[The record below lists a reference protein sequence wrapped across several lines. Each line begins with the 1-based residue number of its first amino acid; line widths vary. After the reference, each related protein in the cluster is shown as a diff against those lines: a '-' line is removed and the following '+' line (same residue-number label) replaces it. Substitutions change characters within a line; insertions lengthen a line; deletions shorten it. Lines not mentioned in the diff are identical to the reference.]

1 MYLIELLIGFYA
13 CVFIGFFIV
22 INYQTNK
29 IVKSINDLRSE
40 LSRGF
45 KEISENLEELNNSIH
60 ELSKEIKLMR
70 YEFEKMNKS
79 LERIENS
86 MDRIENSMDR
96 IADNQNEM
104 IELIKRP
111 VKDVTPDIKLL
122 K

>member
-40 LSRGF
+40 LRIELRRGF

-70 YEFEKMNKS
+70 YEFEKMNYL
-79 LERIENS
+79 LERNVKE
-86 MDRIENSMDR
+86 R
-96 IADNQNEM
+96 
-104 IELIKRP
+104 RP
-111 VKDVTPDIKLL
+111 VKDVNPDIKLL